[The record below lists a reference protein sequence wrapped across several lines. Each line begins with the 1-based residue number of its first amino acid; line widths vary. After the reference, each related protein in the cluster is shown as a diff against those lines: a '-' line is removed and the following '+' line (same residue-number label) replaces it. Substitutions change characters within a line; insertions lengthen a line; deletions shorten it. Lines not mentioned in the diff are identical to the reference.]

1 MRTSVWSEDKSF
13 STIPIWIGTLAL
25 INVHVTIFMRRSF
38 FICSSKRK
46 ITKIVER
53 RERGRFLSIFYLQ
66 IKCYGLH
73 DCMTRIQSHH
83 FLAFLSISAPPH
95 NLLVSF
101 HVLPPELESRED
113 AFSKGRMPRGRNVAG
128 MGKDSMIIRNMGQQ
142 TTDEDKWNLRRR
154 RKWEGYIRWD
164 GGRTR
169 GMNDIDGTER
179 ATSKPRKKMHR

>member
-1 MRTSVWSEDKSF
+1 MSKDANDVTVDS
-13 STIPIWIGTLAL
+13 ST
-25 INVHVTIFMRRSF
+25 
-38 FICSSKRK
+38 
-46 ITKIVER
+46 
-53 RERGRFLSIFYLQ
+53 YLQ

-83 FLAFLSISAPPH
+83 FLTFLSISAPPH

-142 TTDEDKWNLRRR
+142 TTDEDK
-154 RKWEGYIRWD
+154 
-164 GGRTR
+164 
-169 GMNDIDGTER
+169 
-179 ATSKPRKKMHR
+179 